1 MAIYVK
7 EKNEGVYPAL
17 TDYKLFADASASL
30 TGASLT
36 SADNGPI
43 VCAPGSRAYCLN
55 GELYILS
62 TSGTWTKV
70 VNGLTSF

>member
-7 EKNEGVYPAL
+7 DKKTGVYPAL

-36 SADNGPI
+36 TADNGAV
-43 VCAPGSRAYCLN
+43 VCAPGSRAYCLD
-55 GELYILS
+55 GTLWILS
-62 TSGTWTKV
+62 TAGVWTQV

>member
-7 EKNEGVYPAL
+7 EKHEGVYPEKA
-17 TDYKLFADASASL
+17 DYMLFADASASL

-36 SADNGPI
+36 AADEGPI

-62 TSGTWTKV
+62 TAGAWTKIA
-70 VNGLTSF
+70 NGLKTF